1 MGEQPYLTLNNSVR
15 MPQLGLGLYKIPDGE
30 ITYNSVMAA
39 LKIGYRHFDCAH
51 AYHNEGSLGRAIKD
65 SGVPRGD
72 LWITSKLWINEYGEG
87 KTLASI
93 DRMLG
98 RIGLEYMDMV
108 YFHHAMGD
116 FVKGWA
122 EMEKAL
128 ESGKVRAIG
137 ISNFDIDDKLFDEL
151 ISSARIKPQAL
162 QLECH
167 PYAQREH
174 WQERCAKEGI
184 QIEVWSPL
192 GGRDS
197 EGEVLRDE
205 TINAIAKKR
214 GKSPAQIIIRWH
226 IQKGFSVIPG
236 SSNPAN
242 IKSNFE
248 ALDFVLTDEEMEQ
261 IHALNK
267 EKRYFTMPYED
278 QLKWFRTWNPQD

>member
-1 MGEQPYLTLNNSVR
+1 
-15 MPQLGLGLYKIPDGE
+15 MPQLGLGLYKLPDGDV
-30 ITYNSVMAA
+30 TYNSVMTA

-51 AYHNEGSLGRAIKD
+51 AYQNEGTLGRAIKD
-65 SGVPRGD
+65 SGVPREE
-72 LWITSKLWINEYGEG
+72 LWITSKLWINELGTG
-87 KTLASI
+87 KTLESI

-98 RIGLEYMDMV
+98 RFGLEYLDMI
-108 YFHHAMGD
+108 YFHQAIGD
-116 FVKGWA
+116 FVEGWK
-122 EMEKAL
+122 ELEQAL
-128 ESGKVRAIG
+128 EKGKVRSIG
-137 ISNFDIDDKLFDEL
+137 ISNFDAKDELFDKM

-184 QIEVWSPL
+184 QIEAWFPL

-197 EGEVLRDE
+197 GGEILRDE
-205 TINAIAKKR
+205 TICAIAKKHE
-214 GKSPAQIIIRWH
+214 KSPAQVIIRWH

-242 IKSNFE
+242 IRANFE
-248 ALDFVLTDEEMEQ
+248 ALSFVLTDEEMEQ

-267 EKRYFTMPYED
+267 EKRYFTMAYDD
-278 QLKWFRTWNPQD
+278 QVKYLSSWKPAD